1 MKVVNSK
8 RLFAGALFSSLV
20 LCAHAQGT
28 GPLAVEDRSLPRQ
41 QTPAASPSSTA
52 GVSTTISQDGLM
64 VLMQQQQQFEEQIQQ
79 LNGQIEELRHELQ
92 IMKDAERERYLDL
105 DTRINTLAE
114 QGKTEQPD
122 EQAEGN
128 VDPEAD
134 RAAYKAAKDNLVRR
148 DFDAAA
154 KAFEGYLNDFPNGQ
168 FRAHAHFWL
177 GQVYSNQKTPQND
190 KAMAQFQAVV
200 DDYPDHS
207 KAPTSL
213 YALATMQ
220 ARDGKVSEA
229 KINLHKLI
237 KQYPDASEAGK
248 AKSLLD
254 QLGS

>member
-1 MKVVNSK
+1 M
-8 RLFAGALFSSLV
+8 RLLAGALFSSLV

-28 GPLAVEDRSLPRQ
+28 GPLAVEDRSLSRQ
-41 QTPAASPSSTA
+41 QAPVASASPSA
-52 GVSTTISQDGLM
+52 GASSSISQDGLM
-64 VLMQQQQQFEEQIQQ
+64 MLMQQQQQFEEQIQQ

-122 EQAEGN
+122 EQAAGGDN
-128 VDPEAD
+128 DPEAD

-154 KAFEGYLNDFPNGQ
+154 KAFEGYLKDFPNGQ

>member
-1 MKVVNSK
+1 M
-8 RLFAGALFSSLV
+8 RLLAGALFSSLV

-28 GPLAVEDRSLPRQ
+28 GPLAVEDRSLSRQ
-41 QTPAASPSSTA
+41 QAPVASASPSA
-52 GVSTTISQDGLM
+52 GASSSISQDGLM
-64 VLMQQQQQFEEQIQQ
+64 MLMQQQQQFEEQIQQ

-177 GQVYSNQKTPQND
+177 GQVYSNQKTPQHD

>member
-1 MKVVNSK
+1 
-8 RLFAGALFSSLV
+8 
-20 LCAHAQGT
+20 
-28 GPLAVEDRSLPRQ
+28 
-41 QTPAASPSSTA
+41 
-52 GVSTTISQDGLM
+52 
-64 VLMQQQQQFEEQIQQ
+64 MQQQQQFEEQIQQ